1 MSKAREAEVEGSE
14 ETESEE
20 EENEE
25 VDTMREQLVKVQIS
39 APVISEAGS
48 EVSQGEHSSGDS

>member
-1 MSKAREAEVEGSE
+1 MSKERHAEVEGSE
-14 ETESEE
+14 ETESKE

-25 VDTMREQLVKVQIS
+25 VDTMREQLVKMRIS

-48 EVSQGEHSSGDS
+48 ELPQGERSSGDS